1 MPLVSATWV
10 LLPVKS
16 FAAAKLRLGAVLDDR
31 SRRVFAERLATH
43 VVACATPF
51 RVAVVCDSTT
61 VSDWAVGQSAEAI
74 FTPAL
79 GLNGAVA
86 AGVDR
91 LRQLGADRVLIAH
104 TDLPFARS
112 FAAVLDAYDEAAS
125 AAGSTRVVVA
135 VPDRHGDGTNVMCIP
150 ADVPMT
156 FHYGPGSAALHQA
169 AAESIG
175 LQWVTLDVAEL
186 AWDVDTPADL
196 FASDAPGDA
205 TPLLAGLEVSR

>member
-16 FAAAKLRLGAVLDDR
+16 FAAAKLRLGAVLDGD
-31 SRRVFAERLATH
+31 SRRVFAERLASH
-43 VVACATPF
+43 VVACAGPLP
-51 RVAVVCDSTT
+51 VAVVCDSP
-61 VSDWAVGQSAEAI
+61 VVAQWAAGHGAEAI

-91 LRQLGADRVLIAH
+91 LRQLDAARVVIAH
-104 TDLPFARS
+104 TDLPFAQS
-112 FAAVLDAYDEAAS
+112 FTAVLDAFDQAAT
-125 AAGSTRVVVA
+125 AFGSTRVAVA

-150 ADVPMT
+150 ADADMT
-156 FHYGPGSAALHQA
+156 FHYGAGSAALHQA
-169 AAESIG
+169 AAEAIG
-175 LQWVTLDVAEL
+175 LHWVALAIPEL

-196 FASDAPGDA
+196 FAPDAPGDA
-205 TPLLAGLEVSR
+205 APLLAGLDVTR